1 MRTDR
6 FTELIRRKLESI
18 RPEFQDKDWQRM
30 QASLQQA
37 GLSDPGGS
45 GTVQPLHGAGWYARP
60 WLVAAASISSI
71 VLLALSVWQH
81 AEINQL
87 RQAVS
92 QLRQS
97 PSSTIR
103 QPQPGSGLPVDK
115 LAAPPT
121 ASQSQP
127 ADPTVSRRESAHSSV
142 LSRID
147 TVYIT
152 RYVPVPAQPGTE
164 LPAGRS
170 QPGTERYAGIDR
182 SRPQSTPSLPPE
194 SPSADPLARQEVG
207 GSENRPTPSTS
218 DQSNLPS
225 YDPTSTRTLLT
236 TKRKNSQERA
246 SARPSANS
254 SPARNPASSADGSDG
269 SRTDLPGTTG
279 VAATNTAEPGG
290 SLATGQSAEGDPVAP
305 VETAYQP
312 VNTRPLTQEPVDW
325 NGLLSRR
332 LKRTRPAVTQ
342 PAGPA
347 VAQAPESQRVDPIAV
362 NVRLGVGMDLQ
373 PQLFSLGAVSEF
385 VFANRW
391 ALSLGL
397 AQSTYKVGSYA
408 NDEDFKYQTRRNFR
422 YEYAPPPGF
431 DPKREIYSISL
442 KTTRYQI
449 PLQIGYRVPLNQ
461 HLSLTPALGTYLN
474 LTSTAH
480 VSFSYPKP
488 MFGGYNG
495 FESVEFT
502 KKLPVDLISSYTA
515 SATLEWQQGHWAAQG
530 GLLLTK
536 PLQATMNWTSE
547 PAFGARLRLFYQL

>member
-37 GLSDPGGS
+37 GLSDPDGS

-97 PSSTIR
+97 PSSTVR

-121 ASQSQP
+121 ASQSQS
-127 ADPTVSRRESAHSSV
+127 AHPTVSKNESALTSIP
-142 LSRID
+142 SRID

-164 LPAGRS
+164 LPASRS
-170 QPGTERYAGIDR
+170 QAGTERYTGTDR

-194 SPSADPLARQEVG
+194 SPSANPLTRQEIAG
-207 GSENRPTPSTS
+207 HQPTQSTN

-236 TKRKNSQERA
+236 TKRKNRQDHD

-254 SPARNPASSADGSDG
+254 SSPVRNPISSADGSEG
-269 SRTDLPGTTG
+269 SRTDLAGATG
-279 VAATNTAEPGG
+279 VAPTNAAEPGG
-290 SLATGQSAEGDPVAP
+290 SLATAQPAAENPAAP

-312 VNTRPLTQEPVDW
+312 VNTRPFALKPVDW

-332 LKRTRPAVTQ
+332 LKRTRSAVTQ
-342 PAGPA
+342 PAAPA
-347 VAQAPESQRVDPIAV
+347 VAQAPESQHIDPIAV

-391 ALSLGL
+391 TLSLGL

-408 NDEDFKYQTRRNFR
+408 NDEDFKYRTRRNFR

-515 SATLEWQQGHWAAQG
+515 SATVEWQQGHWVAQG

-536 PLQATMNWTSE
+536 PLQATMNWASE
-547 PAFGARLRLFYQL
+547 PSFGARLRLFYQL